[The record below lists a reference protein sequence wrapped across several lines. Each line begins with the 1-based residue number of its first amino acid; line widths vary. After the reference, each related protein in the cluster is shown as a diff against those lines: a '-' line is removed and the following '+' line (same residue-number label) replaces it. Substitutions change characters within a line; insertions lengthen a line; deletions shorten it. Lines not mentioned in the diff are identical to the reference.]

1 MNCITNLNKPFNT
14 SSFILM
20 PRKLKMFDY
29 HNREDNV
36 SKWKD
41 YERAPRASWD
51 EFSSV
56 TNFGSVRVDADNI
69 PRMVE
74 TYEVVDNRSIPPS
87 SDVGGVYTETFS
99 QLDAHKNDYLSLL
112 VEQESKNA
120 SPFIP
125 IEHDVEEVDKEDFV
139 AKQKFSFGKIRENK
153 TIPVKFEDSKSDL
166 NYFDELIFN
175 ESYSKFSVEKAQ
187 KAREVSVDPSIEV
200 AREQIADTDL
210 NLVDQEYFS
219 RTVDQVEEIEISK
232 SKLGEMS
239 TEKDE
244 GKHFHQEDLSFID
257 EQFFTPQTFVGM
269 ETGREIDHQQL
280 KTPNNGIDSSEVVY
294 KTDKKLPKSVLLD
307 MSPNNRDNITQNNPV
322 AIPSNS
328 TWFESD
334 IDKLMSD
341 SEHKDK
347 MRAKRAEKLL
357 DQSNS
362 EHKDKIRSKRA
373 EQLLDQSDPFKA
385 FKTPQKK
392 SKAKTSEGPA
402 LEYVRKLRKSQN
414 EPSDV
419 KHPHETLGHHWQ
431 DRFLAATSNLQKSNR
446 HGNLDNEEEDTE
458 HVALYT
464 DVKKYK
470 PPDLS
475 TYLKGEV
482 RDLLFSKIIY
492 NDHDIIAIWKPYGLP
507 MFPPGKTQKMK
518 GPKQR
523 FSMEGFLPDLATR
536 VDAEQLYEVHRLDH
550 TTTGVVLY
558 AKTKEMELK
567 LRKLFKEKK
576 VQKTYLCICNGV
588 PQADS
593 GFIDIPVGEGSIGSK
608 RRMTLR
614 PDYNNSSLINKKAS
628 EAGPVSQAVTKYSVV
643 SSHDNACLV
652 ETKILS
658 GKKHQIRLH
667 LGLGLG
673 CPILGDHKFSYP
685 DQLGKPQKVKGDIVK
700 RLKIRQTK
708 SRDLPIFLHAKRIS
722 IPDILPDGNLV
733 ITANLP
739 HFFTKTMQKLRL
751 KYNKRD

>member
-1 MNCITNLNKPFNT
+1 MIPQLRFSVSRRTFRLQRNINSLTIINRPF
-14 SSFILM
+14 SSSSVSLM
-20 PRKLKMFDY
+20 PRKLKMADS
-29 HNREDNV
+29 HSGGDNV

-41 YERAPRASWD
+41 YIRTPRATLD

-56 TNFGSVRVDADNI
+56 TTFGSVRVDSDNL
-69 PRMVE
+69 PRIFENSEEVE
-74 TYEVVDNRSIPPS
+74 KRNISN
-87 SDVGGVYTETFS
+87 SDEGGAYTETFTK
-99 QLDAHKNDYLSLL
+99 LDAHKNDYLSLL
-112 VEQESKNA
+112 VEHESKSA

-125 IEHDVEEVDKEDFV
+125 IKHTSEEVDHEDFI
-139 AKQKFSFGKIRENK
+139 AKQKFSFGKVRENK
-153 TIPVKFEDSKSDL
+153 TIPVIFEDSKNDM

-175 ESYSKFSVEKAQ
+175 DSYSKFSAKNVHQ
-187 KAREVSVDPSIEV
+187 SREVTVDPSIEV
-200 AREQIADTDL
+200 AREQIADPDL
-210 NLVDQEYFS
+210 NLIDQEYFS
-219 RTVDQVEEIEISK
+219 RTFDHVEEIEIPKIKIGEVIAENDASK
-232 SKLGEMS
+232 HL
-239 TEKDE
+239 
-244 GKHFHQEDLSFID
+244 HQEDLSFID
-257 EQFFTPQTFVGM
+257 EQFFTPQAVVSQEPAQQQQKT
-269 ETGREIDHQQL
+269 TNID
-280 KTPNNGIDSSEVVY
+280 
-294 KTDKKLPKSVLLD
+294 TDYVSKPDKEPPKSVLLD
-307 MSPNNRDNITQNNPV
+307 MSPNISQDSVIINDPV
-322 AIPSNS
+322 PSNS

-347 MRAKRAEKLL
+347 MRAKRAEK
-357 DQSNS
+357 
-362 EHKDKIRSKRA
+362 
-373 EQLLDQSDPFKA
+373 LLDQSDPFKA

-414 EPSDV
+414 EPTDV
-419 KHPHETLGHHWQ
+419 KHPHETLGQHWQ
-431 DRFLAATSNLQKSNR
+431 DRFLAATSNLQKTNR

-458 HVALYT
+458 HVALFV

-492 NDHDIIAIWKPYGLP
+492 NDHDIVAVWKPYGLP
-507 MFPPGKTQKMK
+507 MFPPGKTEKLK

-523 FSMEGFLPDLATR
+523 FSMEGFLPDLAVR
-536 VDAEQLYEVHRLDH
+536 VDAEKLYEVHRLDH

-576 VQKTYLCICNGV
+576 VQKTYLCICNGL

-593 GFIDIPVGEGSIGSK
+593 GFIDIPVGEGSIGTR

-614 PDYNNSSLINKKAS
+614 PDYSNSSVIDKKAS
-628 EAGPVSQAVTKYSVV
+628 AAGSVSQAVTKYSVV
-643 SSHDNACLV
+643 ASHDNASLV

-685 DQLGKPQKVKGDIVK
+685 DQLGKPQKVKGDIVN
-700 RLKIRQTK
+700 RLKIRKTK

-733 ITANLP
+733 IAANLP

-751 KYNKRD
+751 KYNRRD

>member
-1 MNCITNLNKPFNT
+1 
-14 SSFILM
+14 M
-20 PRKLKMFDY
+20 PRKLKMADS
-29 HNREDNV
+29 HSGGDNV

-41 YERAPRASWD
+41 YVRTPRATLD

-56 TNFGSVRVDADNI
+56 TTFGSVRVDSDNL
-69 PRMVE
+69 PRIFENSEEVE
-74 TYEVVDNRSIPPS
+74 KLNISN
-87 SDVGGVYTETFS
+87 SDEGGAYTETFTK
-99 QLDAHKNDYLSLL
+99 LDAHKNDYLSLL
-112 VEQESKNA
+112 VEHESKSA

-125 IEHDVEEVDKEDFV
+125 IQHTSEEVDHEDFT
-139 AKQKFSFGKIRENK
+139 AKQKFSFGKVRENK
-153 TIPVKFEDSKSDL
+153 TIPVIFEDSKNDM

-175 ESYSKFSVEKAQ
+175 DSYSKFSAKNVHQ
-187 KAREVSVDPSIEV
+187 SREVTIDPSIEV
-200 AREQIADTDL
+200 AREQIADPDL

-219 RTVDQVEEIEISK
+219 RTFDHVEEIEISK
-232 SKLGEMS
+232 SKIGEVIAENDAS
-239 TEKDE
+239 
-244 GKHFHQEDLSFID
+244 KHLHQEDLSFID
-257 EQFFTPQTFVGM
+257 EQFFTPQAVVSLEPAQQQQKT
-269 ETGREIDHQQL
+269 TNID
-280 KTPNNGIDSSEVVY
+280 
-294 KTDKKLPKSVLLD
+294 TDYVSKPDKEPPKSVLLD
-307 MSPNNRDNITQNNPV
+307 MSPNISQDSMIINDP
-322 AIPSNS
+322 APSNS

-347 MRAKRAEKLL
+347 MRAKRAEK
-357 DQSNS
+357 
-362 EHKDKIRSKRA
+362 
-373 EQLLDQSDPFKA
+373 LLDQSDPFKA

-414 EPSDV
+414 EPTDV
-419 KHPHETLGHHWQ
+419 KHPHETLGQHWQ
-431 DRFLAATSNLQKSNR
+431 DRFLAATSNLQKTNR

-458 HVALYT
+458 HIALFV

-492 NDHDIIAIWKPYGLP
+492 NDHDIVAVWKPYGLP
-507 MFPPGKTQKMK
+507 MFPPGKTEKLK

-523 FSMEGFLPDLATR
+523 FSMEGFLPDLAVR
-536 VDAEQLYEVHRLDH
+536 VDAEKLYEVHRLDH

-593 GFIDIPVGEGSIGSK
+593 GFIDIPVGEGSIGTR

-614 PDYNNSSLINKKAS
+614 PDYSNSSVINKKAS
-628 EAGPVSQAVTKYSVV
+628 AAGSVSQAVTKYSVV
-643 SSHDNACLV
+643 ASHDNASLV

-685 DQLGKPQKVKGDIVK
+685 DQLGKPQKVKGDIVN
-700 RLKIRQTK
+700 RLKIRKTK

-751 KYNKRD
+751 KYNRRD

>member
-1 MNCITNLNKPFNT
+1 
-14 SSFILM
+14 M
-20 PRKLKMFDY
+20 PRKLKMADS
-29 HNREDNV
+29 HSGGDNI

-41 YERAPRASWD
+41 YVRTPRATLD

-56 TNFGSVRVDADNI
+56 TTFGSVRVDSDNL
-69 PRMVE
+69 PRIFENSEEVE
-74 TYEVVDNRSIPPS
+74 KLNISN
-87 SDVGGVYTETFS
+87 SDEGGAYTETFTK
-99 QLDAHKNDYLSLL
+99 LDAHKNDYLSLL
-112 VEQESKNA
+112 MEHESKSA

-125 IEHDVEEVDKEDFV
+125 IKHTSEEVDHEDFI
-139 AKQKFSFGKIRENK
+139 AKQKFSFGKVRENK
-153 TIPVKFEDSKSDL
+153 TIPVIFEDSKNDM

-175 ESYSKFSVEKAQ
+175 DSYSKFSAKNVHQ
-187 KAREVSVDPSIEV
+187 SREVTIDPSIEV
-200 AREQIADTDL
+200 AREQIADPDL

-219 RTVDQVEEIEISK
+219 RTFDHVEEIEIPK
-232 SKLGEMS
+232 SIIGEVIA
-239 TEKDE
+239 EKDTS
-244 GKHFHQEDLSFID
+244 KQFHQEDLSFID
-257 EQFFTPQTFVGM
+257 EQFFTPQTVVSPEPAQQQQKTTII
-269 ETGREIDHQQL
+269 ETDYVS
-280 KTPNNGIDSSEVVY
+280 KP
-294 KTDKKLPKSVLLD
+294 DKEPPKSVLLD
-307 MSPNNRDNITQNNPV
+307 LSPNISQDSMIINDPV
-322 AIPSNS
+322 PSNS

-347 MRAKRAEKLL
+347 MRAKRAEK
-357 DQSNS
+357 
-362 EHKDKIRSKRA
+362 
-373 EQLLDQSDPFKA
+373 LLDQSDPFKA

-414 EPSDV
+414 EPTDV
-419 KHPHETLGHHWQ
+419 KHPHETLGQHWQ
-431 DRFLAATSNLQKSNR
+431 DRFLAATSNLQKTNR

-458 HVALYT
+458 HIALFV

-492 NDHDIIAIWKPYGLP
+492 NDHDIVAVWKPYGLP
-507 MFPPGKTQKMK
+507 MFPPGKTEKLK

-523 FSMEGFLPDLATR
+523 FSMEGFLPDLAVR
-536 VDAEQLYEVHRLDH
+536 VDAEKLYEVHRLDH

-576 VQKTYLCICNGV
+576 VQKTYLCICNGL

-593 GFIDIPVGEGSIGSK
+593 GFIDIPVGEGSVGTR

-614 PDYNNSSLINKKAS
+614 PDYSNSSVINKKAS
-628 EAGPVSQAVTKYSVV
+628 AAGSVSQAVTKYSVV
-643 SSHDNACLV
+643 ASHDNASLV

-685 DQLGKPQKVKGDIVK
+685 DQMGKPQKVKGDIVN
-700 RLKIRQTK
+700 RLKIRKTK

-751 KYNKRD
+751 KYNRRD